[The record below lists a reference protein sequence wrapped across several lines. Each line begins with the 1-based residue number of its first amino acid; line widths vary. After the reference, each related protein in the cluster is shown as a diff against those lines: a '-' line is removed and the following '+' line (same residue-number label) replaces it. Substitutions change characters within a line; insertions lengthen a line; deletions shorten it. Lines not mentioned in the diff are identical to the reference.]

1 MIVTIIGDVEL
12 ILVDSISL
20 LTSDQLIGCM
30 ENMAFPLTAILG
42 TFWCAIGL
50 VGTWAQ
56 VVSAPDSIWIIA
68 DGVRKADVVGL

>member
-12 ILVDSISL
+12 IFVDSICL
-20 LTSDQLIGCM
+20 LTRGQAIGCM
-30 ENMAFPLTAILG
+30 ENIALSLTAILG

-50 VGTWAQ
+50 VGTRAQ

-68 DGVRKADVVGL
+68 DGVRKADIVGL